1 MTILRPARPT
11 AASAFAHL
19 CMLELC
25 TAIGAAVLFERRF
38 PSTAAFPSLEH
49 LRLRNPE
56 KTYRSTARPFS
67 L

>member
-1 MTILRPARPT
+1 
-11 AASAFAHL
+11 
-19 CMLELC
+19 MLELC